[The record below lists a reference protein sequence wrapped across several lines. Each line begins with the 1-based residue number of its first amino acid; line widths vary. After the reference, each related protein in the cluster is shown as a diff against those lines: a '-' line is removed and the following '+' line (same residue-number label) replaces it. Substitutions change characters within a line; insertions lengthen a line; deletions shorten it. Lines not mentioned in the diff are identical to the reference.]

1 MVESLFNE
9 TPKEQPKK
17 TRGSRGPSAIKKSK
31 MAKTQQ
37 VKKEDIQE
45 VFDFWVETFQKKRA
59 KLDIKREL
67 AIGSAIHDWGVD
79 ECKKAIMGCSL
90 SDFHMGRNKN
100 KVVYNDIELILRD
113 SEKIERFIDL
123 YETEENDVDY

>member
-1 MVESLFNE
+1 MVEDLFN
-9 TPKEQPKK
+9 TQPEQPKK
-17 TRGSRGPSAIKKSK
+17 TRGSRGPSVIKKSK
-31 MAKTQQ
+31 MAKTEQ

-67 AIGSAIHDWGVD
+67 SIGSAIYDWGID
-79 ECKKAIMGCSL
+79 ECKKAILGCSL

>member
-1 MVESLFNE
+1 
-9 TPKEQPKK
+9 
-17 TRGSRGPSAIKKSK
+17 
-31 MAKTQQ
+31 MAKTEQ

-45 VFDFWVETFQKKRA
+45 VFDFWVETFQKKRS

-67 AIGSAIHDWGVD
+67 SIGSAIYDWGVD
-79 ECKKAIMGCSL
+79 DCKKAILGCSL